1 MIRSIYQKI
10 IVILGVKLA
19 IYPTKTSKI
28 NNKSKKFKTGI
39 TLSCVFSVLFV
50 LLAFNF
56 FQILT
61 KIFVGTFGLLI
72 YPVCLFFVVLGI
84 LLMLNKNI
92 KTSKPIIVFSILWL
106 TIFMLILQL
115 ATSKNIGIGFGG
127 YISQMYKGDITAGG
141 VIFGTLLYPIYY
153 LSYDV
158 ASYIILLVA
167 LVIFTSLLIDK
178 IYIELK
184 NKKTLETTKVDT
196 ITQEQSEE
204 LSEDNEDEVEQK
216 VTYKPD
222 TDEDIFISDEE
233 ENEQK
238 NEAKSILGLVKDSSN
253 NKTLAHDD
261 DLDYTKELEKQFT
274 VEEATSKTDDKK
286 PNIYVHEDEFENVQP
301 TFESIEKPTQ
311 PIVDKDEERK
321 KAALDYLNISKGKF
335 ETKNTKTGFDNVTNK
350 TSKSTEVETLNI
362 EKQTDENRDRL
373 SNISNRLNQ
382 LSSQNKQN
390 NPDEKPTQM
399 DIYDDDFT
407 KADFIKNKDSFAN
420 KNNNFNRTINNLPK
434 MAEQVY
440 SGEVKENLVDSSGFR
455 PVQVSM
461 EAPAKA
467 NLPQHKLYKK
477 PPTYV
482 KPPID
487 LLKQYSTNIESDS
500 DYINQK
506 GQLIVETL
514 KAFKIDTKIINA
526 IKGPTF
532 TRYELQMAP
541 GISVNSVN
549 TKINDLSMALE
560 SQCRVQVPIPG
571 KNAFGIEVPNKKRM
585 TVGLREILESQ
596 NFQNSK
602 SPLTFALGK
611 DISATCKVACIDKLV
626 HTLVAGS
633 TNSGKS
639 VCLNTMLVSLLY
651 KASPED
657 VKLILVD
664 PKTVEFSM
672 FNNLPHMLIPN
683 TITDCEK
690 AVSALNWLVEE
701 MERRYK
707 RLGQLGVKKISE
719 YNETPEVISGSI
731 PKMYY
736 IVMVFDEVGD
746 FMAVAK
752 KEIEEKIMRLA
763 AKSRACGI
771 HLVLATQRPTVDVI
785 TGTIKTNLPSR
796 IAFAVNSYQ
805 DSKTILESS
814 GAEYLL
820 GMGDMLFVP
829 QGSNDMDRIQGCF
842 IDNNELKQV
851 IKFIKE
857 NNESVYDETI
867 EDQMFNKHDGFDSS
881 NGVEDAFDPLLKDCL
896 KYFIRA
902 KKASASSLQAYFGIG
917 YPKAN
922 KIVLQMEK
930 AGFVSP
936 GDSNGRRQLYITQQ
950 EFEERFGENLDEW
963 QKKKYYR
970 KKLDLCHLVAIKIG
984 ST

>member
-92 KTSKPIIVFSILWL
+92 KTSKPIIVFSVLWL

-196 ITQEQSEE
+196 ITQEQTEE

-216 VTYKPD
+216 ITYKPD

-274 VEEATSKTDDKK
+274 VEEASSKTDDKK

-362 EKQTDENRDRL
+362 EKQTDENRERL
-373 SNISNRLNQ
+373 SDISNRLNQ

-399 DIYDDDFT
+399 DIYDEDFT

-420 KNNNFNRTINNLPK
+420 KNNNFNRAINNLPK

-440 SGEVKENLVDSSGFR
+440 SGEVKENLVDSTGFR

-950 EFEERFGENLDEW
+950 EFEERFGENLDE
-963 QKKKYYR
+963 
-970 KKLDLCHLVAIKIG
+970 
-984 ST
+984 

>member
-399 DIYDDDFT
+399 DIYDEDFT

-420 KNNNFNRTINNLPK
+420 KNNNFNRAINNLPK

-440 SGEVKENLVDSSGFR
+440 SGEVKENLVDSTGFR

-719 YNETPEVISGSI
+719 YNETPEVISGSV

-950 EFEERFGENLDEW
+950 EFEERFGENLDE
-963 QKKKYYR
+963 
-970 KKLDLCHLVAIKIG
+970 
-984 ST
+984 

>member
-196 ITQEQSEE
+196 ITQEQTKE

-420 KNNNFNRTINNLPK
+420 KNNNFNRAINNLPK

-950 EFEERFGENLDEW
+950 EFEERFGENLDE
-963 QKKKYYR
+963 
-970 KKLDLCHLVAIKIG
+970 
-984 ST
+984 

>member
-1 MIRSIYQKI
+1 M
-10 IVILGVKLA
+10 GVKLA

-39 TLSCVFSVLFV
+39 VLSCIFSVLFV

-72 YPVCLFFVVLGI
+72 YPICLFFVVLGI

-92 KTSKPIIVFSILWL
+92 KSSKPIVIFSILWL
-106 TIFMLILQL
+106 IIFMLILQL
-115 ATSKNIGIGFGG
+115 ATSKNIGIGFGE
-127 YISQMYKGDITAGG
+127 YISQMYRGDITAGG
-141 VIFGTLLYPIYY
+141 VVFGTLLYPLYY
-153 LSYDV
+153 LTYDI

-167 LVIFTSLLIDK
+167 LVISSSFLIDK
-178 IYIELK
+178 IYVEIK
-184 NKKTLETTKVDT
+184 NKKTLENSKIETSD
-196 ITQEQSEE
+196 EQ
-204 LSEDNEDEVEQK
+204 VEQQPVDDIVDDDK
-216 VTYKPD
+216 QKTTFKPD

-238 NEAKSILGLVKDSSN
+238 NEAKSILGLVKDGAS
-253 NKTLAHDD
+253 NKTLENNDD
-261 DLDYTKELEKQFT
+261 IDYTKELEKQFT
-274 VEEATSKTDDKK
+274 VEDTSEKTDEKK

-301 TFESIEKPTQ
+301 TFESIEKPEQ
-311 PIVDKDEERK
+311 PVIDKDEERK

-335 ETKNTKTGFDNVTNK
+335 ETKHNKTVFDNVSNPTPK
-350 TSKSTEVETLNI
+350 TTEVESLDI
-362 EKQTDENRDRL
+362 QKQTTENRERL
-373 SNISNRLNQ
+373 SDISNRLNQ
-382 LSSQNKQN
+382 LSNQNKQN
-390 NPDEKPTQM
+390 NDDNKPSQM
-399 DIYDDDFT
+399 DIYDEDFT
-407 KADFIKNKDSFAN
+407 KADFIKNKDSFVDS
-420 KNNNFNRTINNLPK
+420 NNTFNRAINNLPK

-440 SGEVKENLVDSSGFR
+440 SGEVKENLVDSTGFR

-461 EAPAKA
+461 EAPAKV

-477 PPTYV
+477 PPTYI

-487 LLKQYSTNIESDS
+487 LLKQYSTNIESDV
-500 DYINQK
+500 DYMNQK
-506 GQLIVETL
+506 GQLIVDTL

-664 PKTVEFSM
+664 PKTVEFSL

-690 AVSALNWLVEE
+690 AVAALNWLVEE

-707 RLGQLGVKKISE
+707 CLGNLGVKKISE
-719 YNETPEVISGSI
+719 YNETPEVISGSV

-896 KYFIRA
+896 KYFIRS

-936 GDSNGRRQLYITQQ
+936 GDSNNRRQLYITQQ
-950 EFEERFGENLDEW
+950 EFEERFGESIDE
-963 QKKKYYR
+963 
-970 KKLDLCHLVAIKIG
+970 
-984 ST
+984 

>member
-1 MIRSIYQKI
+1 
-10 IVILGVKLA
+10 
-19 IYPTKTSKI
+19 
-28 NNKSKKFKTGI
+28 
-39 TLSCVFSVLFV
+39 
-50 LLAFNF
+50 
-56 FQILT
+56 
-61 KIFVGTFGLLI
+61 
-72 YPVCLFFVVLGI
+72 
-84 LLMLNKNI
+84 
-92 KTSKPIIVFSILWL
+92 
-106 TIFMLILQL
+106 
-115 ATSKNIGIGFGG
+115 
-127 YISQMYKGDITAGG
+127 
-141 VIFGTLLYPIYY
+141 
-153 LSYDV
+153 
-158 ASYIILLVA
+158 
-167 LVIFTSLLIDK
+167 
-178 IYIELK
+178 
-184 NKKTLETTKVDT
+184 
-196 ITQEQSEE
+196 
-204 LSEDNEDEVEQK
+204 
-216 VTYKPD
+216 
-222 TDEDIFISDEE
+222 
-233 ENEQK
+233 
-238 NEAKSILGLVKDSSN
+238 
-253 NKTLAHDD
+253 
-261 DLDYTKELEKQFT
+261 
-274 VEEATSKTDDKK
+274 
-286 PNIYVHEDEFENVQP
+286 
-301 TFESIEKPTQ
+301 
-311 PIVDKDEERK
+311 
-321 KAALDYLNISKGKF
+321 
-335 ETKNTKTGFDNVTNK
+335 
-350 TSKSTEVETLNI
+350 
-362 EKQTDENRDRL
+362 
-373 SNISNRLNQ
+373 
-382 LSSQNKQN
+382 
-390 NPDEKPTQM
+390 
-399 DIYDDDFT
+399 
-407 KADFIKNKDSFAN
+407 
-420 KNNNFNRTINNLPK
+420 
-434 MAEQVY
+434 
-440 SGEVKENLVDSSGFR
+440 
-455 PVQVSM
+455 
-461 EAPAKA
+461 
-467 NLPQHKLYKK
+467 
-477 PPTYV
+477 
-482 KPPID
+482 
-487 LLKQYSTNIESDS
+487 
-500 DYINQK
+500 
-506 GQLIVETL
+506 
-514 KAFKIDTKIINA
+514 
-526 IKGPTF
+526 
-532 TRYELQMAP
+532 
-541 GISVNSVN
+541 
-549 TKINDLSMALE
+549 
-560 SQCRVQVPIPG
+560 
-571 KNAFGIEVPNKKRM
+571 M

-664 PKTVEFSM
+664 PKTVEFSL

-690 AVSALNWLVEE
+690 AVAALNWLVEE

-707 RLGQLGVKKISE
+707 CLGNLGVKKISE
-719 YNETPEVISGSI
+719 YNETPEVISGSV

-896 KYFIRA
+896 KYFIRS

-936 GDSNGRRQLYITQQ
+936 GDSNGRRTVYITPQ
-950 EFEERFGENLDEW
+950 EFEERFGEDLDE
-963 QKKKYYR
+963 
-970 KKLDLCHLVAIKIG
+970 
-984 ST
+984 

>member
-1 MIRSIYQKI
+1 M
-10 IVILGVKLA
+10 
-19 IYPTKTSKI
+19 
-28 NNKSKKFKTGI
+28 
-39 TLSCVFSVLFV
+39 
-50 LLAFNF
+50 
-56 FQILT
+56 
-61 KIFVGTFGLLI
+61 
-72 YPVCLFFVVLGI
+72 
-84 LLMLNKNI
+84 
-92 KTSKPIIVFSILWL
+92 
-106 TIFMLILQL
+106 
-115 ATSKNIGIGFGG
+115 
-127 YISQMYKGDITAGG
+127 
-141 VIFGTLLYPIYY
+141 
-153 LSYDV
+153 
-158 ASYIILLVA
+158 
-167 LVIFTSLLIDK
+167 
-178 IYIELK
+178 
-184 NKKTLETTKVDT
+184 
-196 ITQEQSEE
+196 
-204 LSEDNEDEVEQK
+204 
-216 VTYKPD
+216 
-222 TDEDIFISDEE
+222 
-233 ENEQK
+233 
-238 NEAKSILGLVKDSSN
+238 
-253 NKTLAHDD
+253 
-261 DLDYTKELEKQFT
+261 
-274 VEEATSKTDDKK
+274 
-286 PNIYVHEDEFENVQP
+286 
-301 TFESIEKPTQ
+301 
-311 PIVDKDEERK
+311 
-321 KAALDYLNISKGKF
+321 
-335 ETKNTKTGFDNVTNK
+335 
-350 TSKSTEVETLNI
+350 
-362 EKQTDENRDRL
+362 
-373 SNISNRLNQ
+373 
-382 LSSQNKQN
+382 
-390 NPDEKPTQM
+390 
-399 DIYDDDFT
+399 
-407 KADFIKNKDSFAN
+407 
-420 KNNNFNRTINNLPK
+420 
-434 MAEQVY
+434 
-440 SGEVKENLVDSSGFR
+440 
-455 PVQVSM
+455 
-461 EAPAKA
+461 
-467 NLPQHKLYKK
+467 
-477 PPTYV
+477 
-482 KPPID
+482 
-487 LLKQYSTNIESDS
+487 
-500 DYINQK
+500 NQK
-506 GQLIVETL
+506 GQLIVDTL

-664 PKTVEFSM
+664 PKTVEFSL

-690 AVSALNWLVEE
+690 AVAALNWLVEE

-707 RLGQLGVKKISE
+707 CLGNLGVKKISE
-719 YNETPEVISGSI
+719 YNETPEVISGSV

-936 GDSNGRRQLYITQQ
+936 GDSNNRRQLYITQQ
-950 EFEERFGENLDEW
+950 EFEERFGESIDE
-963 QKKKYYR
+963 
-970 KKLDLCHLVAIKIG
+970 
-984 ST
+984 

>member
-196 ITQEQSEE
+196 ITQEQTEE

-399 DIYDDDFT
+399 DIYDEDFT
-407 KADFIKNKDSFAN
+407 KSDFIKNKDSFAN
-420 KNNNFNRTINNLPK
+420 KNNNFNRAINNLPK

-440 SGEVKENLVDSSGFR
+440 SGEVKENLVDSTGFR

-719 YNETPEVISGSI
+719 YNETPEVISGSV

-950 EFEERFGENLDEW
+950 EFEERFGENLDE
-963 QKKKYYR
+963 
-970 KKLDLCHLVAIKIG
+970 
-984 ST
+984 